1 MIANIKRLIKIYRRF
16 LTYCLV
22 GCINTI
28 VDFLV
33 FTLFSAVGLL
43 SADICQALG
52 YLSGVACSFLL
63 NRSVTFKKD
72 ATTSLVVQ
80 IIRFVLVNAVSLVAG
95 MLAINLLVNSG
106 INRYIAK
113 VAVTILVAIINY
125 LGYKIFVFGVA
136 RKNKY
141 NRGE

>member
-1 MIANIKRLIKIYRRF
+1 MIAKIKQLIKIYRRF
-16 LTYCLV
+16 ITYCLI

-33 FTLFSAVGLL
+33 FTLFSTVGLL

-52 YLSGVACSFLL
+52 YLAGVACSFLL

-72 ATTSLVVQ
+72 STTSLFAQ
-80 IIRFVLVNAVSLVAG
+80 IVRFIFINAVSLVAG

-106 INRYIAK
+106 MNRYIAK
-113 VAVTILVAIINY
+113 IAVTILVAIINY
-125 LGYKIFVFGVA
+125 LGYKIFVFGV
-136 RKNKY
+136 KNK
-141 NRGE
+141 